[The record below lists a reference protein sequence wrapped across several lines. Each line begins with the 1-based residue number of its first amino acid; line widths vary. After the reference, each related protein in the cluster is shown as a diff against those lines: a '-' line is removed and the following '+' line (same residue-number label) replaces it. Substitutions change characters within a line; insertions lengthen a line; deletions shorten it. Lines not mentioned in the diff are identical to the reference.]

1 MERISK
7 NILKRECE
15 KSLTK
20 NIMKIVENEIR
31 IRLNDVIQEFIK
43 LLDKEDIVYYYHR
56 GNCVILEK
64 ESFNNIVRSL
74 DNLISFTNSKDED
87 LL

>member
-56 GNCVILEK
+56 KKVLIIL
-64 ESFNNIVRSL
+64 FVV
-74 DNLISFTNSKDED
+74 LII
-87 LL
+87 